1 MDTFR
6 GSSLLERGESSRQ
19 PTDGRNDKPRPKK
32 LRLLRVCDR
41 LSEFLSRYN
50 GVEPAKF
57 PLRSHFTLVGRNI
70 PYRGIAIPL
79 EGLPPLIDAIAQH
92 GDFLAGCSA
101 PHLLKSIVVGDLSLV
116 FLALQRLTLANCS
129 EDLLLSM
136 RDVVR
141 DALRL
146 GVDVDFLSSYIR
158 GLAYHLFRF
167 RGFDMELSSLSARV
181 SDLEHRTSSL
191 RAQLMDS
198 ERLLSE
204 ARITRRSLE
213 DEQKN
218 MPLPEGQFSPL
229 LPHLPLSHGL
239 H

>member
-1 MDTFR
+1 MVFR
-6 GSSLLERGESSRQ
+6 SAVI
-19 PTDGRNDKPRPKK
+19 P
-32 LRLLRVCDR
+32 
-41 LSEFLSRYN
+41 
-50 GVEPAKF
+50 VEGF
-57 PLRSHFTLVGRNI
+57 S
-70 PYRGIAIPL
+70 
-79 EGLPPLIDAIAQH
+79 PLIDAIAQF
-92 GDFLAGCSA
+92 GDFLACCDA
-101 PHLLKSIVVGDLSLV
+101 PNPSKSIVVGNLSLV
-116 FLALQRLTLANCS
+116 FLAFRRFTLANCS

>member
-101 PHLLKSIVVGDLSLV
+101 PHLLKSIMVGDLSLV
-116 FLALQRLTLANCS
+116 FLALQRLTLANCT

-141 DALRL
+141 DALRF
-146 GVDVDFLSSYIR
+146 GVDVDFPAHI
-158 GLAYHLFRF
+158 
-167 RGFDMELSSLSARV
+167 SAD
-181 SDLEHRTSSL
+181 SHITSS
-191 RAQLMDS
+191 DS
-198 ERLLSE
+198 VVLTWSCPR
-204 ARITRRSLE
+204 
-213 DEQKN
+213 
-218 MPLPEGQFSPL
+218 
-229 LPHLPLSHGL
+229 
-239 H
+239 